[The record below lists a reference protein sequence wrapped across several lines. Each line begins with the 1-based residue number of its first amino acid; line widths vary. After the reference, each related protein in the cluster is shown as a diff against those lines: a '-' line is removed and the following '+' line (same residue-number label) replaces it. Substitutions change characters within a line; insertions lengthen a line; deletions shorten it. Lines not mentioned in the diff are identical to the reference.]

1 MTEISAVDP
10 TGGYPAVVSDV
21 VSDGAPDV
29 VPLIAVN
36 DLRKRY
42 GYRPILR
49 GVDLT
54 IKSGEVV
61 ALLGSNGAGKS
72 TLMRSIAGLSKP
84 DRGEVHLGGAGLQSA
99 GHELRRYVGLVS
111 HAPLLYESLNG
122 LENLRFFASMYDMQD
137 PDERIEAL
145 LREVD
150 LWPRRHDLVRTYS
163 RGMIQRLAIARAILH
178 DPPVLLLDEPDTG
191 LDEPSAQMLH
201 ELIQHLRASD
211 RAILFTTHHFGRALA
226 WSDRVCLLREG
237 TIEVERSSNEL
248 TLPELRRL
256 YVAKEPSELDMVGN
270 EETAFVAD
278 EMGISSPDFADPA
291 DKQPNHEQP
300 DYVQHDYANEA
311 LVAAPVQMATEGGF
325 GAFWRKAWSVARKDV
340 RTELRTKE
348 VLGTMAVFGILAV
361 LIFGLAFDLR
371 VPQAKMVVPGVVWV
385 VLLFTGV
392 MGLNRSFGSEVEQ
405 GSMMALLMAPVQRG
419 AIFCG
424 KVMSGWLFILVTL
437 LLVLPVVLVIFDT
450 NLFQLWILL
459 ALLLGSFGYVV
470 VGTLFAALTANSRAR
485 ETLLPILLLPVLVPL
500 FVAGLSLTGNVLD
513 GRTFSN
519 FGSWFAI
526 LAVYGLFFGLL
537 SFAVFDLIWE
547 DN

>member
-1 MTEISAVDP
+1 MDGSAIEVAAAP
-10 TGGYPAVVSDV
+10 PLIVVS
-21 VSDGAPDV
+21 
-29 VPLIAVN
+29 

-42 GYRPILR
+42 GRRPILR
-49 GVDLT
+49 GVDLS
-54 IKSGEVV
+54 IGAGQVV
-61 ALLGSNGAGKS
+61 ALLGANGAGKT

-84 DRGEVHLGGAGLQSA
+84 DRGEVRLGGAGLQSA
-99 GHELRRYVGLVS
+99 GHELRRYVGVVS

-122 LENLRFFASMYDMQD
+122 LENLRFFAKMYDMQG

-163 RGMIQRLAIARAILH
+163 RGMVQRLAIARAILH

-201 ELIQHLRASD
+201 ELIQHLAASD

-226 WSDRVCLLREG
+226 WSDEVCLLRDG
-237 TIEVERSSNEL
+237 AIAVQRSASEL
-248 TLPELRRL
+248 TLAELRTL
-256 YVAKEPSELDMVGN
+256 YVAKEPSEP
-270 EETAFVAD
+270 TAAENKSSVSAAD
-278 EMGISSPDFADPA
+278 ETDIFSPDHVDAGTVDA
-291 DKQPNHEQP
+291 GYTDDEYEN
-300 DYVQHDYANEA
+300 VA
-311 LVAAPVQMATEGGF
+311 LAAVPVRMATEGGVA
-325 GAFWRKAWSVARKDV
+325 AFWRKVWAVASKDV

-348 VLGTMAVFGILAV
+348 VLGTMAVFGVLAV

-371 VPQAKMVVPGVVWV
+371 VPQATMVVPGVIWV

-392 MGLNRSFGSEVEQ
+392 LGLNRSFGSEVDQ
-405 GSMMALLMAPVQRG
+405 GSMTSLLMAPVQRG

-424 KVMSGWLFILVTL
+424 KVLSGWLFIWVTL

-450 NLFQLWILL
+450 SLFQPWVLL

-513 GRTFSN
+513 GRADSN
-519 FGSWFAI
+519 LGSWFSI
-526 LAVYGLFFGLL
+526 LAAYGLFFGLL

-547 DN
+547 DS